1 MQVAHARVPGAA
13 PGILMWLL
21 LIIPRASTVQ
31 GAPQGGGARRATPLA
46 LQGGARIVLC
56 GEVNKKRKPHRRR
69 PAIYSTERGLTAACD
84 GLAQLRGPGVA
95 RGALA
100 PPAGPARIPA
110 GGAGSIRQ

>member
-31 GAPQGGGARRATPLA
+31 GAPQGGGARWATPLA

-56 GEVNKKRKPHRRR
+56 GEVNKKTHRRR
-69 PAIYSTERGLTAACD
+69 PAIYSTERGLTAACG
-84 GLAQLRGPGVA
+84 GLAQLRGQGVA